1 MKLHHY
7 IVFVCAS
14 VLFAGLSAAQEA
26 QETANPPT
34 SQNTLQDSDVQDKLQ
49 EQVKDFGKTLD
60 QSETVQ
66 EVSSGILEPIYSAA
80 EYIAFPAFYWVA
92 FALMVAGVVSFAG
105 QLVFAKIFLLFRGH
119 LNFKEIMSDSLG
131 LLISAIGL
139 ILTTQA
145 ATENSNFT
153 SRPVM
158 VVSSAVVGA
167 LLGLVFY
174 WWGQSQEIRAARGSK
189 TSTEHSRTTAMR

>member
-189 TSTEHSRTTAMR
+189 TTTEHSRTTAMR